1 LQRQFLPYE
10 ASFRKRVSMRSSPNS
25 SKTFAYRKAPPYRLR
40 LPHQENTLII
50 LQCFAQP
57 LFERFAIGSFIFVA
71 AFSIFIRY

>member
-1 LQRQFLPYE
+1 MGLIPAIAAPIPALRSQLQRVGVDAFFQ
-10 ASFRKRVSMRSSPNS
+10 NS

-57 LFERFAIGSFIFVA
+57 LFERFAIGSFLFL
-71 AFSIFIRY
+71 

>member
-1 LQRQFLPYE
+1 
-10 ASFRKRVSMRSSPNS
+10 MIRSSNS

-57 LFERFAIGSFIFVA
+57 LFERFAIGSSVLAGIG
-71 AFSIFIRY
+71 